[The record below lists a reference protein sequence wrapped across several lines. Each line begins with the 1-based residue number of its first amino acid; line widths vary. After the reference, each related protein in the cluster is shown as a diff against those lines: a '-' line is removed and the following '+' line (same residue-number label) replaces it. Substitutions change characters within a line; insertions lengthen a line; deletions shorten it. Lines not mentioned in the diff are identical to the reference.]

1 MLDSYDGDPV
11 TALTTALCLTLEVDD
26 ATWDELI
33 LLAGVTE
40 SERKALSAHET
51 AALDELLKKLVEKR
65 SL

>member
-11 TALTTALCLTLEVDD
+11 TALTTALRLTLEVDD